1 MWQSSTLVTHE
12 RTQNLYLSKFICWV
26 GDVHYGLR
34 DSWRSQSIYQVLT
47 DRFALT
53 NGSTTQPCGWGN
65 YCGGTWQGIVNKLDY
80 IKGMGFTAV
89 WISPVVE
96 NIPNSR
102 YGQPYHGYWA
112 QNIYALNTNY
122 GTQEDLKALS
132 AALHARGM
140 ASLSSAESNA
150 GADV

>member
-1 MWQSSTLVTHE
+1 MRSLQPLLLLAGVAAALTPE
-12 RTQNLYLSKFICWV
+12 Q
-26 GDVHYGLR
+26 
-34 DSWRSQSIYQVLT
+34 WRSQSIYQVLT

-102 YGQPYHGYWA
+102 YGQPYHG
-112 QNIYALNTNY
+112 
-122 GTQEDLKALS
+122 
-132 AALHARGM
+132 
-140 ASLSSAESNA
+140 
-150 GADV
+150 